1 MFTKFNTKYKTVF
14 IDPKSPHYEV
24 DDKVDVILS
33 PALYWVKKLT
43 LPMKYVRDVKKLL
56 PSIFEDVLPA
66 GHYSYSAY
74 KSGEDFFVF
83 AYEDKYIL
91 DTLTQKG
98 IIPSNIANVY
108 FAQSE
113 FEHADEAIKIN
124 DEESMYFKDEILILV
139 PSAFV
144 TPSKTLD
151 LETLIHS
158 QHTIALAQ
166 FGHIVDNKS
175 LTKIAAVFV
184 ALLLILLTEWFV
196 TAQKVAEVEGLK
208 EALFAQEG
216 AKSTMFENNAIL
228 KKQKEIYEKQTKLRE
243 SISVMLASKLAKGE
257 TLKEVNFKNKTF
269 VAEFSSLSAATINA
283 IEKELKTANLGF
295 KSSKQSESWRVE
307 VAL

>member
-1 MFTKFNTKYKTVF
+1 LFTKFNTKYKTVF

-24 DDKVDVILS
+24 DEKVNVILS

-56 PSIFEDVLPA
+56 PSIFEDVLPE
-66 GHYSYSAY
+66 GHYSYSVY

-83 AYEDKYIL
+83 AYEDKRIL

-98 IIPSNIANVY
+98 IITSNIANVY

-113 FEHADEAIKIN
+113 FEHRDEAIEIN
-124 DEESMYFKDEILILV
+124 DVESMYFKDEILILM

-144 TPSKTLD
+144 THSKPLD
-151 LETLIHS
+151 MQEISHS

-175 LTKIAAVFV
+175 LIKIAAVFV
-184 ALLLILLTEWFV
+184 ALIVILATEWFV
-196 TAQKVAEVEGLK
+196 ISQKIAAVEELK
-208 EALFAQEG
+208 EALFAKEG

-243 SISVMLASKLAKGE
+243 SIAVMLASKLLKDE
-257 TLKEVNFKNKTF
+257 TLKELKYKNKTF

-283 IEKELKTANLGF
+283 IEKELKSANIDF

>member
-113 FEHADEAIKIN
+113 FEQTDEAIKIN
-124 DEESMYFKDEILILV
+124 DEESIYFKDEILILV

-184 ALLLILLTEWFV
+184 A
-196 TAQKVAEVEGLK
+196 
-208 EALFAQEG
+208 
-216 AKSTMFENNAIL
+216 
-228 KKQKEIYEKQTKLRE
+228 
-243 SISVMLASKLAKGE
+243 
-257 TLKEVNFKNKTF
+257 
-269 VAEFSSLSAATINA
+269 
-283 IEKELKTANLGF
+283 
-295 KSSKQSESWRVE
+295 
-307 VAL
+307 